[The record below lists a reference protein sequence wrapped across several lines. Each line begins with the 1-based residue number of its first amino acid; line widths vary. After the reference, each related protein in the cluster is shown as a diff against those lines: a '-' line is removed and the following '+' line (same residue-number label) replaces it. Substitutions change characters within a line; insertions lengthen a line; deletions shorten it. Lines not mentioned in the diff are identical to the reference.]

1 MPSSGLNFERESP
14 LITRREPQSASPVR
28 ILLIEPL
35 ATVRAGLQVLLEN
48 QSFLSLVGAVGS
60 RRDGLAIAAQEHPN
74 LILVDM
80 DLVDSCG
87 LELIPELL
95 AAAENARVLI
105 LAGENDEAAYQRVVT
120 YGAIGII
127 LKEQIAG
134 ILLAAIEKANAGKV
148 WNVLSQLTN
157 SRRHEQ
163 PDPEEARIAT
173 LTIREREVIN
183 LVGLAL
189 RNKAIAERL
198 FISEAT
204 V

>member
-14 LITRREPQSASPVR
+14 LITGREPQSASPVR

-60 RRDGLAIAAQEHPN
+60 RRDGLAIAAQEQPN
-74 LILVDM
+74 LILIDM

-120 YGAIGII
+120 
-127 LKEQIAG
+127 
-134 ILLAAIEKANAGKV
+134 
-148 WNVLSQLTN
+148 
-157 SRRHEQ
+157 
-163 PDPEEARIAT
+163 
-173 LTIREREVIN
+173 
-183 LVGLAL
+183 
-189 RNKAIAERL
+189 
-198 FISEAT
+198 
-204 V
+204 